1 MILGIG
7 TDIIEIDRIKRA
19 CQGEGFLERAF
30 TKNELSEAKG
40 NASFLA
46 GCFAVKEAVAKC
58 FGTGVSSFSLT
69 DIEAL
74 RDSKGKPYVNLYN
87 NAKKIFEALGGTNIQ
102 VSISDTKDVAVAFAI
117 IEGKG
122 DTYG

>member
-30 TKNELSEAKG
+30 TKNEIFEAKESV
-40 NASFLA
+40 SFLA
-46 GCFAVKEAVAKC
+46 GCFAVKEAVAKS
-58 FGTGVSSFSLT
+58 FGTGVSGFSLT

-102 VSISDTKDVAVAFAI
+102 VSISDTKDIAVAFAI

>member
-19 CQGEGFLERAF
+19 CLNESFLERAF
-30 TKNELSEAKG
+30 TKSELDEAKG
-40 NASFLA
+40 SVSFLA

-58 FGTGVSSFSLT
+58 FGTGVSGFGLT

-74 RDSKGKPYVNLYN
+74 RGSKGKPYVNLYN

-102 VSISDTKDVAVAFAI
+102 VSISDTKDIAVAFAI

>member
-102 VSISDTKDVAVAFAI
+102 VSISDTKDIAVAFAI

>member
-19 CQGEGFLERAF
+19 CLNESFLGRAF
-30 TKNELSEAKG
+30 TKSELDEAKESAG
-40 NASFLA
+40 FLA

-102 VSISDTKDVAVAFAI
+102 VSISDTKDIAVAFAI

>member
-58 FGTGVSSFSLT
+58 FGTGVSGFGLT

-74 RDSKGKPYVNLYN
+74 RGSKGKPYVNLYN

>member
-30 TKNELSEAKG
+30 TKNELSKAKG
-40 NASFLA
+40 SASFLA

-58 FGTGVSSFSLT
+58 FGTGVSGFGLT